1 MWVSLEAEHQQHG
14 KFPLSSEK
22 NFLITMIALIFV
34 ILQHSLQWTGEFY
47 LYLDP
52 VSEYLLFD
60 SAARRFLMVAG
71 VEGKFLSSSLYL
83 MTCSL
88 IVFGSA
94 WYMGLITCVRR
105 ANENARNLI
114 SVVQFLIS
122 RNIFTGSR
130 SQELYVKNI

>member
-14 KFPLSSEK
+14 KFSLSFEK

-34 ILQHSLQWTGEFY
+34 ILKQSLQWRGEFY

-60 SAARRFLMVAG
+60 SAAKRFLMVAD

-83 MTCSL
+83 MTCSC
-88 IVFGSA
+88 IDHFSQCR
-94 WYMGLITCVRR
+94 YMGLITCVRR
-105 ANENARNLI
+105 ANETARNLI

-122 RNIFTGSR
+122 GNIFTGSS
-130 SQELYVKNI
+130 SQELC

>member
-1 MWVSLEAEHQQHG
+1 M
-14 KFPLSSEK
+14 
-22 NFLITMIALIFV
+22 
-34 ILQHSLQWTGEFY
+34 
-47 LYLDP
+47 YLDP

-71 VEGKFLSSSLYL
+71 VEGTFLSSSLYL

-94 WYMGLITCVRR
+94 GYMGLITCVRR
-105 ANENARNLI
+105 ENENARNLI
-114 SVVQFLIS
+114 SVVQFLIN